1 MQLTADHFRAWSAC
15 ALAHQGA
22 CGAPDACSAVSF
34 PYKQLTE
41 LLVAVLLALYGG
53 FKHVTISPDMKLG
66 QQTR

>member
-1 MQLTADHFRAWSAC
+1 MHGQHASLRTKEP
-15 ALAHQGA
+15 
-22 CGAPDACSAVSF
+22 GAPDACSAVSF

-41 LLVAVLLALYGG
+41 LLAAVLLALYGG